1 MNARSARFPLFDS
14 LRAIAAIS
22 VVGTHAA
29 FQSGFEATD
38 SPFVAYTA
46 RLEVGVAIFFLI
58 SGFLLYRPFVAAR
71 MADEPRLDTRA
82 YAWRRFL
89 RILPA
94 YWAALTITAL
104 VLGLP
109 SVFTWEGGPLYYGFA
124 QIYSTTYVLGGLP
137 QAWTLCTEITFYA
150 FLPLFALAVGAL
162 PARTRRGRYL
172 GEAAALATIFLV
184 AVAWK
189 LWRVSSAADPDHA
202 NAVQGLLYLPAFLDQ
217 FAIGM
222 GLAVMS
228 VAVAERG
235 GDLWRWLRPLDRFP
249 ALGWLLAAVSFWA
262 VSTQIGLDGRNP
274 FSASVTADQ
283 VFARHYL
290 YALVGLGL
298 LLPVVF
304 GDQSRGLVRRFLS
317 WRVMLYLGVVSYG
330 IYLWHYGVFTQLA
343 EWQFLYFDNDGPIPV
358 VLIWFAVGLSAAVV
372 LATIS
377 WFGLE
382 KQLLRLKRLVPDR
395 RRSSEVAARG
405 PGAVPEQPVLSRPGE
420 PLADRSAP

>member
-1 MNARSARFPLFDS
+1 MNVRSARFPLFDS

-22 VVGTHAA
+22 VVATHAA

-58 SGFLLYRPFVAAR
+58 SGFLLYRPFVVAR
-71 MADEPRLDTRA
+71 MADEPRPSARA
-82 YAWRRFL
+82 YAWRRLL
-89 RILPA
+89 RIVPA
-94 YWAALTITAL
+94 YWVALTITAL

-109 SVFTWEGGPLYYGFA
+109 HVFTWDAGPLYYGFA
-124 QIYSTTYVLGGLP
+124 QIYSSTYVLGGLP
-137 QAWTLCTEITFYA
+137 QAWTLCTEISFYA
-150 FLPLFALAVGAL
+150 FLPLFAVAVAAL
-162 PARTRRGRYL
+162 PARTRRARYL
-172 GEAAALATIFLV
+172 TEAAALATIFAI

-189 LWRVSSAADPDHA
+189 LWRVSTAPDPDHA

-228 VAVAERG
+228 VAVAERDG
-235 GDLWRWLRPLDRFP
+235 ELWRWLRPLDRFP
-249 ALGWLLAAVSFWA
+249 VLGWLLAGVCFWA

-283 VFARHYL
+283 VFERHYL
-290 YALVGLGL
+290 YALIGLGL
-298 LLPVVF
+298 LLPAVF
-304 GDQSRGLVRRFLS
+304 GDQGRGLVRSFLS

-330 IYLWHYGVFTQLA
+330 IYLWHYGVYTQLA
-343 EWQFLYFDNDGPIPV
+343 EWQFLYFDNDGPVPV
-358 VLIWFAVGLSAAVV
+358 VLVWFVVGLAAAVG

-377 WFGLE
+377 WFALE
-382 KQLLRLKRLVPDR
+382 RPLLRFKRLVPDR
-395 RRSSEVAARG
+395 RRRTEVAARG
-405 PGAVPEQPVLSRPGE
+405 PGAVPEEPVVSRSG
-420 PLADRSAP
+420 SVV